1 MSPIAVVLLLLQLYI
16 YVILADVIM
25 TWLINFNVINASSPF
40 VRSVHSFTYKMTN
53 PAYQKIRSVVPAV
66 GGLDLSPLVLIL
78 GIEIIKWAV
87 VGTFSAI

>member
-16 YVILADVIM
+16 YLILIDVVLS
-25 TWLINFNVINASSPF
+25 WLINFNVINASSPF
-40 VRSVHSFTYKMTN
+40 VRSVHTFTHKMTD

-78 GIEIIKWAV
+78 GIEILKWAV
-87 VGTFSAI
+87 VGTFTSL

>member
-16 YVILADVIM
+16 YVILIDVIM
-25 TWLINFNVINASSPF
+25 SWLINFQVINASSPF
-40 VRSVHSFTYKMTN
+40 VRQIHTFTHKMTN

-78 GIEIIKWAV
+78 GIEIVKWAV
-87 VGTFSAI
+87 VGTFGAL